1 MKELVFLLED
11 KRSAEEMLKGLLP
24 KIIPPDI
31 KVRFIP
37 FEGKQDL
44 EKQLVRKLRG
54 YQNDEARFIVMR
66 DLDSNP
72 DCHTVKDQ
80 LLEKCSEAGKADVA
94 LVRLACRELESFY
107 LADLA
112 AVEAGLGLSGLKKQ
126 QKNHKYRN
134 PDYLSSPSSE
144 LKKLTRNLYQ
154 KGDGSRR
161 IGAFLDPDNSRS
173 DSFRNLVSGIRR
185 HCQVMVEYSPKDQ
198 C

>member
-1 MKELVFLLED
+1 MKELVFLLEN

-24 KIIPPDI
+24 KIVPPEI
-31 KVRFIP
+31 GVRFIP

-54 YQNDEARFIVMR
+54 YRNDEARFIVMR

-72 DCHTVKDQ
+72 DCRMVKNY
-80 LLEKCSEAGKADVA
+80 LLAKCAEAGKADVA

-112 AVEAGLGLSGLKKQ
+112 AVEAGLGLNGLQKQ
-126 QKNHKYRN
+126 QKNHKYRS
-134 PDYLSSPSSE
+134 PDYLSSPSNE
-144 LKKLTRNLYQ
+144 IKKLTRNLYQ
-154 KGDGSRR
+154 KGDSSRR
-161 IGAFLDPDNSRS
+161 IGAFLDPDNIRS

-185 HCQVMVEYSPKDQ
+185 HCQALAGRSPKI
-198 C
+198 